1 MSEQHTPEPWISNG
15 LSIKQDFQMI
25 GLGPE
30 SGQTIACVMG
40 GDKSGPHFVES
51 NTEVEANA
59 RRIVAC
65 VNACAGI
72 PTDDLEQ
79 CPSGGLFHLADHAN
93 ELVKQ
98 REELLAALEAVNE
111 SAVCFAKNEYSIS
124 AYAISKVEDA
134 IASVKAN
141 TK

>member
-1 MSEQHTPEPWISNG
+1 MSELHTPTPWGFSRDDENG
-15 LSIKQDFQMI
+15 VEFNITS
-25 GLGPE
+25 
-30 SGQTIACVMG
+30 
-40 GDKSGPHFVES
+40 DKWYVAVCCYAPGNGTSQS
-51 NTEVEANA
+51 NA
-59 RRIVAC
+59 RRIVAA